1 MVDYYICYPD
11 EVYLEHM
18 AEMIAD
24 AARGAALATGTEVE
38 IDTYGRLRDGITTG
52 MLEELTF
59 AYAKNLGASN
69 IIPDPQRPAG
79 YEETGFVSRDI
90 PGVGV
95 SVFSSPA
102 PSHSYPRF
110 EDSMRDVGHTAFLLD
125 AKIMATVLYHFLV
138 DDDYRAAVQEEH
150 GILSGLFDQYLEQL
164 RLAYADEIGR

>member
-1 MVDYYICYPD
+1 
-11 EVYLEHM
+11 
-18 AEMIAD
+18 
-24 AARGAALATGTEVE
+24 
-38 IDTYGRLRDGITTG
+38 

-59 AYAKNLGASN
+59 AYAKVLGASN
-69 IIPDPQRPAG
+69 INPEPQRPAG

-110 EDSMRDVGHTAFLLD
+110 EDSLRDVGHAAFLLD

-138 DDDYRAAVQEEH
+138 DDDYRTAVQEEH
-150 GILSGLFDQYLEQL
+150 RTLSGLFDRYLEQL
-164 RLAYADEIGR
+164 RHAYADEIGR